1 MNRKGEQQFDLSQRL
16 FIELGTSLLI
26 ETREKTHS
34 FAGKLVGM
42 KVGRYL
48 IVNISRAKSDTI
60 TILKKDPVLVKYV
73 NLEDIFNFSSVVLK
87 IMDQPDDLIFL
98 QYPVMVESCNVR
110 SHRRVDCFLP
120 ITAGIGKS
128 RASGVITNISPR
140 GCLCSLDHA
149 QIWENSNGQEI
160 DLFLSYGD
168 METLSITGDI
178 RSIQTRGSQVKLGIK
193 FDEINSFSQ
202 SVLVTLVPALK
213 I

>member
-1 MNRKGEQQFDLSQRL
+1 MNRKDGQQFDLSQRL

-26 ETREKTHS
+26 ETSEETHS

-48 IVNISRAKSDTI
+48 IVDISRTKSET
-60 TILKKDPVLVKYV
+60 TALLKDDSVIVKYV

-87 IMDQPDDLIFL
+87 VQDQPDDLIFL
-98 QYPVMVESCNVR
+98 QYPAMVESCNIR

-120 ITAGIGKS
+120 ITAGIGNCKVP
-128 RASGVITNISPR
+128 GVITNISPR
-140 GCLCSLDHA
+140 GCLCTLDHS
-149 QIWENSNGQEI
+149 QIWENSNGQKI

-168 METLSITGDI
+168 METLFIAGDI
-178 RSIQTRGSQVKLGIK
+178 RSTQTQGSQMKLGIK
-193 FDEINSFSQ
+193 FDEMNSFSQ